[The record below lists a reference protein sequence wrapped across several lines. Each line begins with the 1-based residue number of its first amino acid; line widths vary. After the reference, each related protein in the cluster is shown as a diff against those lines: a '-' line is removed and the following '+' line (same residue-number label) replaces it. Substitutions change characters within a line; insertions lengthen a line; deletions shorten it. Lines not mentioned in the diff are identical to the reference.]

1 MKNILTKLPI
11 SWKHDKLTILVIS
24 GFLCLLLVSN
34 VYGYRICNCTSTE
47 KWEPG
52 KARGARSH
60 GGVHYFY
67 HK

>member
-1 MKNILTKLPI
+1 MKNFLSKLPF
-11 SWKHDKLTILVIS
+11 SWKQDKIS
-24 GFLCLLLVSN
+24 IMVLCSFLGLLIISN

-60 GGVHYFY
+60 SGVHYFY

>member
-1 MKNILTKLPI
+1 MKTLLNKFPF
-11 SWKHDKLTILVIS
+11 SWKQDWLTIVVIG
-24 GFLCLLLVSN
+24 GFLGLLLVSN

-52 KARGARSH
+52 KAHGSRSH
-60 GGVHYFY
+60 SGVHYFY